1 MIRPVAAGPL
11 CRALQVAR
19 PSFRASIKPPTG
31 PSRPLPRSR
40 LALTSFKPFTTSLQR
55 YQTADHID
63 IKHEKEVGKEPLEK
77 HPEEVSSDSSMHP
90 VLTEHGINKDAEKEE
105 DIDMLAAVKHDLVS
119 ARIIERFSSMVV
131 DNQ

>member
-11 CRALQVAR
+11 SRAFQVAR
-19 PSFRASIKPPTG
+19 PSFRASIK
-31 PSRPLPRSR
+31 RPARPAVTFRPSR
-40 LALTSFKPFTTSLQR
+40 LAFASFKPFTTSLQR

-63 IKHEKEVGKEPLEK
+63 IKHEKEVGKAPLEK

-90 VLTEHGINKDAEKEE
+90 VLTEHGLDKDAEKEE

-119 ARIIERFSSMVV
+119 AWVVERFSLMAV
-131 DNQ
+131 DNR